1 MNTVT
6 VVICTL
12 PWASFSGG
20 VADAFKPPLPMVY
33 WLQSIANEVVL
44 FMKHYMFNSESKVRV
59 K

>member
-12 PWASFSGG
+12 PWALFSGS
-20 VADAFKPPLPMVY
+20 VADAFKPPLPVVY
-33 WLQSIANEVVL
+33 WLQSIANEAVL
-44 FMKHYMFNSESKVRV
+44 LMKHYMFNSESKVRV